1 MTGKRISPKPRGGT
15 PAGAPNGLSASTPG
29 GEAVRDFLLRNPNF
43 LTDNPDLLPLL
54 RPEARHSGENVLDM
68 GQIVARRLSDEVTRM
83 KAEHEELLANGR
95 ANQAAQKQVHAAA
108 LAMLEARNF
117 EHLIHVIT
125 RDLAQVLGIDAVTL
139 CVETADGGPAQA
151 PTGGVFVLPVGE
163 VDRVLG
169 PGATSQLQGVPFG
182 ERTIFGPAA
191 ELVRSQAL
199 VRLLPSPGSPPGL
212 LALGSRDGDK
222 YHAGQGTEL
231 LQFLSRLMERLFRAW
246 LDLSN

>member
-1 MTGKRISPKPRGGT
+1 MAGKRTSSRPH
-15 PAGAPNGLSASTPG
+15 G
-29 GEAVRDFLLRNPNF
+29 GEANRTPEAEAVREYLLANPSF

-54 RPEARHSGENVLDM
+54 RPEAQHSGENVLDM
-68 GQIVARRLSDEVTRM
+68 GQIVTRRLGDEVARL

-95 ANQAAQKQVHAAA
+95 ANQTAQKQIHAAA

-117 EHLIHVIT
+117 EHLIHVVT
-125 RDLAQVLGIDAVTL
+125 RDLAEIFAIDTVTL
-139 CVETADGGPAQA
+139 CVETADDGPTQA
-151 PTGGVFVLPVGE
+151 PTGGVYVLPAGQ
-163 VDRVLG
+163 VDRLLG
-169 PGATSQLQGVPFG
+169 PGAGSRLEGVRCG
-182 ERTIFGPAA
+182 DRAIFGPAA

-199 VRLLPSPGSPPGL
+199 VRLSPSPGSPPGL

-222 YHAGQGTEL
+222 FHPGQGTEL

>member
-1 MTGKRISPKPRGGT
+1 MTSKRISAKPRGRV
-15 PAGAPNGLSASTPG
+15 SANSPEA
-29 GEAVRDFLLRNPNF
+29 EAVRGYLLENPNF
-43 LTDNPDLLPLL
+43 LSDNPDLLPLL

-68 GQIVARRLSDEVTRM
+68 GQIVARRLCDEVTRL

-95 ANQAAQKQVHAAA
+95 ANQAAQIQVHAAA

-125 RDLAQVLGIDAVTL
+125 RDLAEILGIDAVTL
-139 CVETADGGPAQA
+139 CVEAADDGPAQA
-151 PTGGVFVLPVGE
+151 PTGGVFVLPAGQ

-169 PGATSQLQGVPFG
+169 PGAAARSEGVRHG

-199 VRLLPSPGSPPGL
+199 VRLSPSPGSPPGL

-222 YHAGQGTEL
+222 YHHGQGTEL
-231 LQFLSRLMERLFRAW
+231 LQFLSRLMERLFRTW

>member
-1 MTGKRISPKPRGGT
+1 MTGERRSPRPRGEASART
-15 PAGAPNGLSASTPG
+15 AARPPGA
-29 GEAVRDFLLRNPNF
+29 EAVRDYLVENPNF
-43 LTDNPDLLPLL
+43 LADNLDLLPLL
-54 RPEARHSGENVLDM
+54 RPQALYSGENVLDM
-68 GQIVARRLSDEVTRM
+68 GQIVARRLSDEVTRLQ
-83 KAEHEELLANGR
+83 AQHEDLLANGR

-125 RDLAQVLGIDAVTL
+125 RDLAEILGIDAVTL
-139 CVETADGGPAQA
+139 CIEAADDGPTQA
-151 PTGGVFVLPVGE
+151 PPGGVYVLPAGQ

-169 PGATSQLQGVPFG
+169 PGAASRLEGVPCG
-182 ERTIFGPAA
+182 DRAVFGPAA

-199 VRLLPSPGSPPGL
+199 VRLSASPGSPPGL

-222 YHAGQGTEL
+222 YHPGQGTEL

-246 LDLSN
+246 LDLST